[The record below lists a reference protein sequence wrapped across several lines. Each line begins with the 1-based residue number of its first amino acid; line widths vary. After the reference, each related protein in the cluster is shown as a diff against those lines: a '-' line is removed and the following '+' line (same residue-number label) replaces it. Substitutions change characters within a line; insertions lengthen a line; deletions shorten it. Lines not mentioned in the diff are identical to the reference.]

1 MSVDD
6 INVDYTS
13 ILSTEDRVR
22 RWSENVVDMD
32 LRNNV
37 KLNKLYRS

>member
-13 ILSTEDRVR
+13 ILSSEDRVR

>member
-6 INVDYTS
+6 INVDYSS